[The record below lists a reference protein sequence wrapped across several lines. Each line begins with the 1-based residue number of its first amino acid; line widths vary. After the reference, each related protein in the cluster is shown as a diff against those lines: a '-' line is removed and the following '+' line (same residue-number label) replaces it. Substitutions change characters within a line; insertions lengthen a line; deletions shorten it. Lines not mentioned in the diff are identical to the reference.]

1 MSHLFYTHLLPTSL
15 LVAACLFLS
24 ACPAPAPEEAPIAVF
39 FSQVG
44 QDVPEAEHLDQRFC
58 AFLDATTQSIDL
70 ASFDIDLPCVETSLK
85 ALHQRGVQVRIV
97 TDSDHITPVIKA
109 LKKAK
114 IPVVEDN
121 RSAFMHNKFAV
132 RDARTVWSGSFN
144 FTENDARKNNNNAQI
159 IHSQELATN
168 YSQEFAEMFNDK
180 AFGPTS
186 PANTPHPQVTVGNT
200 LIENYFSPEDDL
212 PPKLRALLEKAEQDI
227 HFLAFSFTDD
237 ELGKVLLAKAK
248 AGVKVSGVFE
258 KTGASSASSQYGRLK
273 KAKLDVKRDGNNR
286 LLHHKVFIIDGKI
299 VATGSYNFSRNAA
312 RSNDE
317 NMLFIHNPEVAT
329 QYLEEYERIAAAGS

>member
-1 MSHLFYTHLLPTSL
+1 MLHLFYPHLRPAGLML
-15 LVAACLFLS
+15 AASLFLS
-24 ACPAPAPEEAPIAVF
+24 ACPAPAPEETAVQVF

-58 AFLDATTQSIDL
+58 TFLDATTQAVDL
-70 ASFDIDLPCVETSLK
+70 ASFDIDLPCVKTSLT
-85 ALHQRGVQVRIV
+85 ALHQRGVKVRIV
-97 TDSDHITPVIKA
+97 TDSDHITPVITA
-109 LKKAK
+109 LKKVG
-114 IPVVEDN
+114 IPVVEDH

-132 RDARTVWSGSFN
+132 RDARTVWTGSFN
-144 FTENDARKNNNNAQI
+144 FTENDARKNHNNAQM
-159 IHSQELATN
+159 IHSQPLADN
-168 YSQEFAEMFNDK
+168 YTQEFEEMFSAQ

-186 PANTPHPQVTVGNT
+186 PANTPHPQVTVGET

-227 HFLAFSFTDD
+227 HFLAFSFTDE
-237 ELGKVLLAKAK
+237 ELGKVLIAKAK
-248 AGVKVSGVFE
+248 AGVKVAGVFE

-273 KAKLDVKRDGNNR
+273 KAQLDVKRDGNNR
-286 LLHHKVFIIDGKI
+286 LLHHKVLIIDGKI

-317 NMLFIHNPEVAT
+317 NMLFIHSPEVAA
-329 QYLEEYERIAAAGS
+329 QYLAEYERIAAAGS